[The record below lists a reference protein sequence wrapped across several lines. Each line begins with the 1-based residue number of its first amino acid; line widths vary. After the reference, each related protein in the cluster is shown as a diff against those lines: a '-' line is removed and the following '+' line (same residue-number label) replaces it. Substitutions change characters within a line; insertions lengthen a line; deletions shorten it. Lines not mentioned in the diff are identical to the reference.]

1 MPTKGKNIACIPAE
15 EAITAEA
22 LPRRTHTVGT
32 RLSQEEV
39 RQLTGIA
46 ESRQVKVGD
55 VLRELVL
62 AAIAQNTSART
73 PDPVLSEIVGVRL
86 LLVNL
91 LRPGE
96 GHAAMTKE
104 SLTRRC
110 WLRSSRVKKQV
121 AMDIERED
129 ERR

>member
-1 MPTKGKNIACIPAE
+1 LPTKGTNTACIPAE
-15 EAITAEA
+15 EAITTEA
-22 LPRRTHTVGT
+22 LPRRTYTVGT

-46 ESRQVKVGD
+46 DSRQVKVGD

-91 LRPGE
+91 LRPGD

-104 SLTRRC
+104 SYEAL
-110 WLRSSRVKKQV
+110 LAEIKRVKKQV

>member
-1 MPTKGKNIACIPAE
+1 LPTKGTNTACIPAE
-15 EAITAEA
+15 EAITTEA

-46 ESRQVKVGD
+46 DSRQVKVGD

-62 AAIAQNTSART
+62 AAIAQNASART

-91 LRPGE
+91 LRPGD

-104 SLTRRC
+104 SYEAL
-110 WLRSSRVKKQV
+110 LAEIKRVKKQV

>member
-1 MPTKGKNIACIPAE
+1 LPTKAKNNARIAVE

-32 RLSQEEV
+32 RLSQEEL

-46 ESRQVKVGD
+46 DSRQVKVGD

-62 AAIAQNTSART
+62 RAIAQNKSART

-91 LRPGE
+91 LRPGDDQ
-96 GHAAMTKE
+96 AAMTKE
-104 SLTRRC
+104 SYDAL
-110 WLRSSRVKKQV
+110 LAEIKRVKKQV